1 MSDELS
7 TVPVSDDP
15 VAVVADPAPPAESE
29 QQKQEK
35 RDKVQE
41 RINKLIYEK
50 GQLEAENRLLK
61 ERGKPVEEPKQAPT
75 LAESNYDDA
84 AYAKAMQGYYESL
97 MEAKAEAAALRLLE
111 KREAELKSKQRDDTF
126 NSRFSKLSADEQET
140 AKTALVTDVM
150 ADIIKDSDVGEKVLL
165 HLAAHPEISEMIC
178 RLPERQQA
186 KELGKLEA
194 VLSAKPVVEK
204 VVSKAPPPPAKLD
217 AVDAG
222 TNEKPD
228 SEMSDDEWFKK
239 NLGKSKRKK

>member
-1 MSDELS
+1 MSDELN
-7 TVPVSDDP
+7 TEIVSDDP
-15 VAVVADPAPPAESE
+15 VSVVADPASPVESD

-61 ERGKPVEEPKQAPT
+61 ERGKSVEDTKQAPT

-97 MEAKAEAAALRLLE
+97 MEAKAEAAALRLME
-111 KREAELKSKQRDDTF
+111 RREAEAKSKQRDETF

-165 HLAAHPEISEMIC
+165 HLAANPELSEMIC

-186 KELGKLEA
+186 KEMGKLEA